1 MDIYLK
7 HFKNMTKRV
16 INKSDREKDP
26 MFIEYK
32 DLYERIIKCLPNDKK
47 RYWLGRL
54 KGIKTFKSKIEFLKN
69 MVKYWEKK
77 GEKESDK
84 IITNTKF
91 SIT

>member
-1 MDIYLK
+1 MDDNLQ

-32 DLYERIIKCLPNDKK
+32 DLYERIIKCLPDDKK

-54 KGIKTFKSKIEFLKN
+54 KGIKTFDSKIDFLKS
-69 MVKYWEKK
+69 MVIYWEKK
-77 GEKESDK
+77 GEKENEK
-84 IITNTKF
+84 EV
-91 SIT
+91 